1 MPQQAQPRDQARF
14 VFQGTVQS
22 VNEATLAAVTNT
34 KNTCVVRVEQ
44 ILRGSDMVA
53 EFAGRRIT
61 VRAAGARKLKAGEQ
75 GTFYTNVWLLGE
87 SLAVELL
94 DFEPLQPTA
103 AMAVAALGAAP
114 TASPTENLKQHEFTN
129 RVASADVV
137 LSGRV
142 TSVRL
147 VEDAPAM
154 AATARAAGSPAETQT
169 TSISEHDP
177 VWQEA
182 TIEVGAVHKGSHG
195 NQTAVIRF
203 PASTDVRWYQA
214 PKLTPGQEGV
224 FVLQAGE
231 RSAAGRAEA
240 ALAANVPAGP
250 SGYYTALEAAD
261 FQPLEHG
268 AELGN
273 IGAAVAAVA
282 TRVRARPSRP
292 RRTAKAEAP
301 QAAAGQARKKAAKAG
316 SVKAGAKSG
325 TSKAGGSKSIGTKS
339 ARSLR
344 GGVRKSGR
352 KSRSPRTSS

>member
-154 AATARAAGSPAETQT
+154 AATARAALAGSPAETQT

-325 TSKAGGSKSIGTKS
+325 TSKAG
-339 ARSLR
+339 
-344 GGVRKSGR
+344 
-352 KSRSPRTSS
+352 